1 LKAIKIPEKTITRLS
16 IYLRCMDELLEEGI
30 ESISSHEL
38 AERFGL
44 NSAQVRKDLAYFGQ
58 FGVRGIGYYVKNLRQ
73 ALEKILGLSREWE
86 VALVGLGNL
95 GTALLTYR
103 GFSQRGFRIEAIF
116 DRDPEKVGH
125 NYNGLV
131 VQSMNE
137 LIDTVQKK
145 SIRIA
150 MMAVP
155 PVSAQGVADRLVQ
168 AGILGILNFAPTQ
181 INVPKN
187 VKVKNV
193 DLAVELRTLSFFL
206 VRTLK
211 ELV

>member
-1 LKAIKIPEKTITRLS
+1 MKAIKIPEKTITRLS

-58 FGVRGIGYYVKNLRQ
+58 FGVRGIGYYVKNLR
-73 ALEKILGLSREWE
+73 ASLEKILGLSREWE
-86 VALVGLGNL
+86 VILVGLGNL
-95 GTALLTYR
+95 GTALLTYK

-116 DRDPEKVGH
+116 DRDPDKVGRSFD
-125 NYNGLV
+125 GLV
-131 VQSMNE
+131 AQPMTDLV
-137 LIDTVQKK
+137 DTVQNKGIK
-145 SIRIA
+145 IA

-155 PVSAQGVADRLVQ
+155 PSSAQGVADRLVQ
-168 AGILGILNFAPTQ
+168 SGILGILNFAPTQ

-211 ELV
+211 EFM

>member
-1 LKAIKIPEKTITRLS
+1 MKAIKIPEKTITRLS

-58 FGVRGIGYYVKNLRQ
+58 FGVRGIGYYVKNLRLS
-73 ALEKILGLSREWE
+73 LEKILGLSREWE

-95 GTALLTYR
+95 GSALLTYK
-103 GFSQRGFRIEAIF
+103 GFSQRGFRIDAIF
-116 DRDPEKVGH
+116 DRDPEKIGH
-125 NYNGLV
+125 SFNGLV
-131 VQSMNE
+131 AQSMTE
-137 LIDTVQKK
+137 LIDTLQKK
-145 SIRIA
+145 NIKIA

-155 PVSAQGVADRLVQ
+155 PTSAQGVADRLVQ

-211 ELV
+211 ELI